1 MSGNAIVVC
10 IIRKKMYFFLFSTCN
25 FISQDVYY
33 YQVGENK
40 GFGICRRLNTENI

>member
-1 MSGNAIVVC
+1 MSGNAIL
-10 IIRKKMYFFLFSTCN
+10 MYNLAENAIFSFSTCN
-25 FISQDVYY
+25 FISQGVYY